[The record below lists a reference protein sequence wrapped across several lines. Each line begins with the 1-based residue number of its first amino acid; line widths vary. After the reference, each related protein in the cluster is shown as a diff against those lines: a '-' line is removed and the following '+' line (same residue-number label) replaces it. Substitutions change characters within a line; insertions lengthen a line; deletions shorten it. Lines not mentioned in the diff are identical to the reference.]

1 MEHPSLPMSKN
12 KNGVNINLILQQLQT
27 NENICRTDK
36 FNNSNKKDKFT
47 HLKNRKTATGWQG

>member
-36 FNNSNKKDKFT
+36 FNNSNKKRQIYT
-47 HLKNRKTATGWQG
+47 LKK